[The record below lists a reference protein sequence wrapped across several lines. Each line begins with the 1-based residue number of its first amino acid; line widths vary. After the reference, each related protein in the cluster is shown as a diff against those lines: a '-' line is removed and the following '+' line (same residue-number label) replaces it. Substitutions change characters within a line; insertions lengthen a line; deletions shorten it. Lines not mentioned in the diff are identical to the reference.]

1 MWEISSDW
9 FRPDLNPTHTPDPL
23 TPDTPEKSE
32 LRPHG
37 PSSADTDP
45 GGPKRRGPL
54 TSGVCTSLP
63 LLTPQPFPLVPPTVS
78 PLPPPEKEFL
88 QGKFDDAFS
97 QWFNGQGAWEN
108 LLEAAVDSLPGIAKF
123 FSGEAESVQKV
134 GILTESYTVTDDL
147 RDKIVAWAGITPTV
161 DAFASAKN
169 KRFPRHWEDAF
180 REDWSSE
187 ILWANPPFSR
197 MPEVIDK
204 ICLERAKGILIVP
217 EWPSQAWYHVLGT
230 IALGWWEIPH
240 DVPLFQTEEG
250 ILLPQRKNWHTRA
263 VVFDAFACNKF
274 ATGTM
279 GQEGGD
285 SESPPSYPWPH
296 QKSEEERDDGGATD
310 TAPPNRGRRRA
321 KKRWMDHIKGV
332 QEAQRK
338 KKEERMASV
347 KREKEKW
354 EKFLVERRAPYPYPK
369 DNPPLVIARTSLL
382 KPVAPPSAALRE
394 ENPPPPTDVLEC
406 RIDIPPPDELE
417 WNVDGTP
424 PQDEAYWEYDIENPP
439 P

>member
-1 MWEISSDW
+1 M
-9 FRPDLNPTHTPDPL
+9 
-23 TPDTPEKSE
+23 
-32 LRPHG
+32 
-37 PSSADTDP
+37 
-45 GGPKRRGPL
+45 
-54 TSGVCTSLP
+54 
-63 LLTPQPFPLVPPTVS
+63 
-78 PLPPPEKEFL
+78 
-88 QGKFDDAFS
+88 
-97 QWFNGQGAWEN
+97 
-108 LLEAAVDSLPGIAKF
+108 LEAAVDSLPGMAKF
-123 FSGEAESVQKV
+123 FSGEADLVQKV

-240 DVPLFQTEEG
+240 DIPLFQTEDG
-250 ILLPQRKNWHTRA
+250 TLLPQRKNWHTRA

-279 GQEGGD
+279 EQEGGD

-332 QEAQRK
+332 QEAQRR

-417 WNVDGTP
+417 WDVDGTP
-424 PQDEAYWEYDIENPP
+424 PPDEAYWEYDIENPTPRTDRWDFETP
-439 P
+439 PP